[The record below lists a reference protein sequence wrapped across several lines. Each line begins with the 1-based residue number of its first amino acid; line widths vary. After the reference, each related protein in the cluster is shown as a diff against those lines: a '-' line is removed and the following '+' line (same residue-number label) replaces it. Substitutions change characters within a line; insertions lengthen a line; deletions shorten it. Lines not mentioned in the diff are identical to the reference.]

1 MTLQAVAKAIKR
13 RIEIIRSFANRFS
26 MRYILFFLLLVT
38 LSFGCVRTEGETA
51 TLQQFGAGTPVK
63 EAFQVRFVFSEN
75 AIIQAELDAPHA
87 IEAKENGQEVR
98 IFDKGLHLVFYTP
111 EGEKQSDLTAQ
122 QGKFKNQ
129 FNDAEVWGDVLMIN
143 SLGDRLKCDTLLWNK
158 TKNRIKAKPQLI
170 ALDGRTQTKE
180 QAQAFSD
187 RLSSLYLPSPFSQ
200 LRHVYFL
207 NGTLGK
213 SGNPVSM
220 EQLFQP
226 PTDGPQVWQVHEP
239 VKIITS
245 KEVIYGDSLDANTDF
260 TEYKIYNINGAI
272 NVKEDEI

>member
-1 MTLQAVAKAIKR
+1 
-13 RIEIIRSFANRFS
+13 
-26 MRYILFFLLLVT
+26 MRYLLTFLLLAT

-75 AIIQAELDAPHA
+75 AIVQAELDAPHA

-170 ALDGRTQTKE
+170 ELYAQNESKAE
-180 QAQAFSD
+180 VQAFSD
-187 RLSSLYLPSPFSQ
+187 RLASLYLPPSFSQ
-200 LRHVYFL
+200 LRHVFFL
-207 NGTLGK
+207 NGDLGK
-213 SGNPVSM
+213 DANPVSM
-220 EQLFQP
+220 EKLFQP
-226 PTDGPQVWQVHEP
+226 PASGPKVWRVHEP

-260 TEYKIYNINGAI
+260 TEYKIFNINGAI
-272 NVKEDEI
+272 SVKEDEI